1 MTVRSRRR
9 GGGAE
14 VVARS
19 FAETIGLTT
28 DDKAGLVYVS
38 ILGARSAW
46 C

>member
-9 GGGAE
+9 GGGAEVAPE

-28 DDKAGLVYVS
+28 DDEA
-38 ILGARSAW
+38 
-46 C
+46 